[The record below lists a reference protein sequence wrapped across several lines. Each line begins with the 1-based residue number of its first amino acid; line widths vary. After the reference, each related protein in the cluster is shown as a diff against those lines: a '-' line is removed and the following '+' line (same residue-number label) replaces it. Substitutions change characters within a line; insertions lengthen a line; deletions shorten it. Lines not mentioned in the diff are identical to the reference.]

1 MVAQVSE
8 VAHGVRGTRA
18 APRRPS
24 LQRRRRFLFYC
35 NEMVG
40 LGHLRRTLAI
50 VDCLAHA
57 REDVTSLVITGCA
70 AEPFFGL
77 PPRTET
83 VKLPVRSRDARGRAR
98 SRLALEAAELRALR
112 AQIAL
117 AVATAFDPD
126 VAVVDKL
133 PLGLDGELEPTL
145 QTLCARH
152 GRCKL
157 VLGLRDIDDSPAN
170 VRRKWG
176 SGMREAI
183 RRYYD
188 AILVYGPSSTPDAIA
203 CMGWSGL
210 DVPVSHVGYVGA
222 PMPAT
227 GPEDLPDGYLLATSG
242 AGHDGFELLATL
254 AEAIRAEPLPCETVM
269 VAGPLR
275 DPDKLEQL
283 RRLTAGLPVRLYPY
297 RTDLP
302 RLVVGAR
309 AVVSMA
315 GYNTVGEIMRAPK
328 PALLVPRVRP
338 SEEQLIRAQRLE
350 RRGVQQMLHP
360 ADLGPAT
367 LRAELDTLLA
377 RRAPPLEL
385 ADYTGAERAVDVL
398 AGLARPE
405 TAAVPAVPSAASP
418 RRARV
423 TLVRAAALE
432 VLRRTAALH
441 QRPGARA

>member
-1 MVAQVSE
+1 VT
-8 VAHGVRGTRA
+8 VRPARPGHAAAGADAAAAPAGLPSTPAAWRPRTRA
-18 APRRPS
+18 RRRP
-24 LQRRRRFLFYC
+24 QRRRRFLFYC

-50 VDCLAHA
+50 ADRLA
-57 REDVTSLVITGCA
+57 RERHDVTSLVITGCPV
-70 AEPFFGL
+70 EPFFGL

-98 SRLALEAAELRALR
+98 SRLAVQAVELSSLR

-117 AVATAFDPD
+117 AAAMAFDPD

-145 QTLCARH
+145 QALSRYD

-176 SGMREAI
+176 SGMRDVI

-203 CMGWSGL
+203 CMGWRDL
-210 DVPVSHVGYVGA
+210 DVPVSHVGYIGA
-222 PMPAT
+222 PMPPT
-227 GPEDLPDGYLLATSG
+227 GAHDLPDGYLLATSG
-242 AGHDGFELLATL
+242 AGHDGFELLMTL
-254 AEAIRAEPLPCETVM
+254 AEAIRAHPLPCETVM
-269 VAGPLR
+269 VAGPYRNL
-275 DPDKLEQL
+275 DKLEQL
-283 RRLTAGLPVRLYPY
+283 RRATAGARVRLFPS

-302 RLVVGAR
+302 RLIVGAR

-315 GYNTVGEIMRAPK
+315 GYNTVGEIMRAPR

-338 SEEQLIRAQRLE
+338 SEEQLIRAERLAQRGL
-350 RRGVQQMLHP
+350 QQMLHP
-360 ADLGPAT
+360 ADLTPAT
-367 LRAELDTLLA
+367 LRAELDTLLG
-377 RRAPPLEL
+377 RPAPLVDL
-385 ADYTGAERAVDVL
+385 ADYTGAERAVEVL
-398 AGLARPE
+398 AALAF
-405 TAAVPAVPSAASP
+405 VPSHQVGSGT
-418 RRARV
+418 V
-423 TLVRAAALE
+423 
-432 VLRRTAALH
+432 ALH
-441 QRPGARA
+441 PRLGGSA

>member
-1 MVAQVSE
+1 
-8 VAHGVRGTRA
+8 
-18 APRRPS
+18 
-24 LQRRRRFLFYC
+24 
-35 NEMVG
+35 MVG

-50 VDCLAHA
+50 ADRLARA
-57 REDVTSLVITGCA
+57 RHDVTSLVITGCPV
-70 AEPFFGL
+70 EPFFGL

-98 SRLALEAAELRALR
+98 SRLAVQAVELSSLR

-117 AVATAFDPD
+117 AAATAFDPD

-145 QTLCARH
+145 QALSRYD

-176 SGMREAI
+176 SGMRDVI

-188 AILVYGPSSTPDAIA
+188 AILVYGPTSTPDAIA
-203 CMGWSGL
+203 CMGWRDL

-222 PMPAT
+222 PMPPT
-227 GPEDLPDGYLLATSG
+227 GADDLPGGYLLATSG
-242 AGHDGFELLATL
+242 AGHDGFELLMTL
-254 AEAIRAEPLPCETVM
+254 AEAIRAHPLPCETVM
-269 VAGPLR
+269 VAGPYR
-275 DPDKLEQL
+275 DPEKLEQL
-283 RRLTAGLPVRLYPY
+283 SRATAGARVRLFPY

-302 RLVVGAR
+302 RLIVGAR

-338 SEEQLIRAQRLE
+338 SEEQLIRAKRLE
-350 RRGVQQMLHP
+350 QRGLQQMLHP
-360 ADLGPAT
+360 ADLTPAT
-367 LRAELDTLLA
+367 LRAELDTLL
-377 RRAPPLEL
+377 RRPAPPLDL
-385 ADYTGAERAVDVL
+385 ADYTGAEHAVEVL
-398 AGLARPE
+398 AGLAV
-405 TAAVPAVPSAASP
+405 VPAH
-418 RRARV
+418 
-423 TLVRAAALE
+423 E
-432 VLRRTAALH
+432 VGSGTVALH
-441 QRPGARA
+441 PGLGGSA